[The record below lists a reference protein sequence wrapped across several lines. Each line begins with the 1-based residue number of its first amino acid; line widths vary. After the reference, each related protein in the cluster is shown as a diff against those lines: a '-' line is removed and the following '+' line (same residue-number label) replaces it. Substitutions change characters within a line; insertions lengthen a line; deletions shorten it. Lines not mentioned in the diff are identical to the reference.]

1 MSGTSDSFGEEAM
14 TTLSP
19 WEDRLDAS
27 ASGDSD
33 QVVLQTI
40 ETADRRIVDPARPSL
55 GAKPNQDPQTR
66 LGRGNQPRVAVRYSD
81 LVPAVEMA
89 GSRRLSR
96 ALERVRRVA
105 ADALR
110 QRMNTEIADLAGRIR
125 RLHDAAP
132 R

>member
-1 MSGTSDSFGEEAM
+1 M

-19 WEDRLDAS
+19 WEDQSDAI

-33 QVVLQTI
+33 RVALQTI
-40 ETADRRIVDPARPSL
+40 ETADRRRIVDPARPSL
-55 GAKPNQDPQTR
+55 GAKPRQDADAR
-66 LGRGNQPRVAVRYSD
+66 VRDGDQPVVAVRYGD
-81 LVPAVEMA
+81 LLPAVEMA
-89 GSRRLSR
+89 GARRLYR

-105 ADALR
+105 ADAVR

-125 RLHDAAP
+125 RLHDVDP